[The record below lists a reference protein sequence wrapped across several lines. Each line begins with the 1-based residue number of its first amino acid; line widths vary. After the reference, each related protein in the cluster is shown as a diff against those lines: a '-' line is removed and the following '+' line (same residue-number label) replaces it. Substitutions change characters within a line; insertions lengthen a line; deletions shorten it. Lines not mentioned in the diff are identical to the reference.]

1 MCITTGGWVV
11 RCWILMITDFC
22 GCVRV
27 QVVADLGDH
36 SVPGLGDSACIYQ
49 SVARYMRE
57 DFSEELVGR
66 QDLGCRLMGRYRCG
80 WLIKCVREVSHV
92 EVV

>member
-1 MCITTGGWVV
+1 
-11 RCWILMITDFC
+11 MITDFC